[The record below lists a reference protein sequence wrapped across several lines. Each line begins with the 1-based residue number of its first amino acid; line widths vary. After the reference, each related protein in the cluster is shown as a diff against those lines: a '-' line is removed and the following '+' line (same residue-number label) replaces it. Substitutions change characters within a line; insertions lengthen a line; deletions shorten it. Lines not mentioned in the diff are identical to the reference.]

1 MAQMGYSIPLQ
12 YMDYY
17 CPCGKKL
24 KYSTSKQLKF
34 VLAQH
39 KTSNRHRRFTGWPLN
54 EELDPLRD
62 YELPSFDL
70 LNNEEFEKQLRQVL
84 L

>member
-1 MAQMGYSIPLQ
+1 MAQMGYNIPLQ
-12 YMDYY
+12 YNYYY

-24 KYSTSKQLKF
+24 KYSSSKQLKF

-39 KTSNRHRRFTGWPLN
+39 KTSNRHRRFIGWPLN
-54 EELDPLRD
+54 EADPLRD

-70 LNNEEFEKQLRQVL
+70 LNNEEFEKQLRQAL
-84 L
+84 S